1 MGLPSQ
7 MDFFMNLHTGQM
19 GKLLLAVN
27 TSEKFLQRRVLF
39 RLNELPQ
46 GFIFIV
52 VIFVVSHLVQFQSL
66 LCEILVADITLL
78 RPFLNR
84 TAFDQDFL
92 LPLLL
97 WRHLLVQV
105 T

>member
-7 MDFFMNLHTGQM
+7 MDFFMHLHAGQM
-19 GKLLLAVN
+19 GKLFLAVN

-66 LCEILVADITLL
+66 LCKILVADITLL

-84 TAFDQDFL
+84 TAFDQDLL

>member
-1 MGLPSQ
+1 MRLPSQ